1 MDIFIPEECVMR
13 RRSERKVVPGA
24 LKKQIWC
31 LNQEGWRRMEKEKKA
46 RLPTFGLENEFMVSK
61 DVSEN
66 VTLGGFSA

>member
-1 MDIFIPEECVMR
+1 MKERQLLELQKRTDMV
-13 RRSERKVVPGA
+13 SES
-24 LKKQIWC
+24 
-31 LNQEGWRRMEKEKKA
+31 RRMEKEKKA